1 MTQGDTSVRLSL
13 VSNNIKF
20 ISSKVFRRIL
30 IRLFSVVFVKSS
42 LKNSMEVLIE
52 NLLDQNGSILGSVSS
67 TRNSL
72 VERISGIVF

>member
-1 MTQGDTSVRLSL
+1 MTQGDTSVRLLL
-13 VSNNIKF
+13 VSNDLKF

-52 NLLDQNGSILGSVSS
+52 NLLDQNGSIFGSVSS

>member
-1 MTQGDTSVRLSL
+1 MTQGDTSVRLLL

-20 ISSKVFRRIL
+20 ISSKVFPR

-52 NLLDQNGSILGSVSS
+52 NLLDQNGSIFGSVSS

>member
-1 MTQGDTSVRLSL
+1 MTQGDTSVRLLL
-13 VSNNIKF
+13 VSNDIKF

-52 NLLDQNGSILGSVSS
+52 NLLDQNGSIFGSVSS

>member
-1 MTQGDTSVRLSL
+1 MTQGDTSVRLLL
-13 VSNNIKF
+13 VSNDIKF

-52 NLLDQNGSILGSVSS
+52 NLLDQNGSIFGSVSS
-67 TRNSL
+67 IRNSL

>member
-1 MTQGDTSVRLSL
+1 MTQDDTSVRLLL
-13 VSNNIKF
+13 VSNDIKF

-52 NLLDQNGSILGSVSS
+52 NLLDQNGSIFGSVSS